1 MKNVAIRN
9 LTVAAL
15 LSASLIG
22 SAYADEIT
30 MWTMEEQPDRMARQ
44 EKIAAEFNART
55 GHSVKIVAV
64 TEKDIATRAT
74 AAFAAGDLPD
84 VLNHTVQHLLPF
96 AEAGI
101 LDSAAATEV
110 VEELGVDGFAS
121 GAVKMAQSDGEIV
134 SVPSDGWTQLVVYR
148 ADLFAAAG
156 LAPPRTF
163 ADIEAAIA
171 KLHNPPNLYGFV
183 AATKIDE
190 TYMMQLIEHISL
202 AAGYSPVNADG
213 SVNEDTSRLKTVLS
227 FYKTIAD
234 ASPGGDL
241 YWKQSREMYLGGKAA
256 MIIWSPSLLDELGG
270 LRDSAPVTINS
281 DPTSK
286 ELARN
291 TGFVTV
297 FAGPDNPAGAAY
309 ADIRYL
315 GITADANSEV
325 AAEFIKFALSDGYG
339 DWLGMAPEGKFPVR
353 KGEAGGNEY
362 EALWAS
368 LPVGVDRK
376 APLADIYP
384 KSVID
389 DIVAGLSV
397 GDRWGVADGQ
407 LATASKLV
415 NARVM
420 SQVIRKYIDGR
431 FRWMPP
437 PPKLWRGIRRCDS
450 PLRSPVTVTPP
461 FSRHP
466 RTALHVHAL
475 AWQRATDSGN
485 SSSMALAARDP
496 RMRLFSNPLKREEN
510 ISFED
515 DGRREGL
522 VEGVATEATYY

>member
-1 MKNVAIRN
+1 MNK
-9 LTVAAL
+9 LTASIAAVLLCAGMTAAAL
-15 LSASLIG
+15 
-22 SAYADEIT
+22 ADTIT

-44 EKIAAEFNART
+44 EKIAADFKART
-55 GHSVKIVAV
+55 GHTVRVVAV
-64 TEKDIATRAT
+64 TEKEIATRAT
-74 AAFAAGDLPD
+74 AAFAAGELPD

-110 VEELGVDGFAS
+110 VEDLGIGSFAS
-121 GAVKMAQSDGEIV
+121 GPVNMAQSDGEIV

-156 LAPPRTF
+156 LNPPRTF

-171 KLHNPPNLYGFV
+171 ELHNPPSLYGFV

-190 TYMMQLIEHISL
+190 TYMMQLLEHISL

-213 SVNEDTSRLKTVLS
+213 SINTDTARLKTVLS

-234 ASPGGDL
+234 ASPAGDL
-241 YWKQSREMYLGGKAA
+241 YWKQSREMYLGGRAA

-270 LRDSAPVTINS
+270 LRDSAPVTIND

-286 ELARN
+286 ALARD

-297 FAGPDNPAGAAY
+297 FAGPGNPAGAAY
-309 ADIRYL
+309 ADVRYL
-315 GITADANSEV
+315 GITADANTVV

-353 KGEAGGNEY
+353 KGGRAGSTEY
-362 EALWAS
+362 ETLWAS
-368 LPVGVDRK
+368 LDVGVDRK
-376 APLADIYP
+376 EALANIYP
-384 KSVID
+384 KRVID

-420 SQVIRKYIDGR
+420 SQVVRKYIDGEIS
-431 FRWMPP
+431 
-437 PPKLWRGIRRCDS
+437 LD
-450 PLRSPVTVTPP
+450 
-461 FSRHP
+461 
-466 RTALHVHAL
+466 A
-475 AWQRATDSGN
+475 
-485 SSSMALAARDP
+485 AAR
-496 RMRLFSNPLKREEN
+496 E
-510 ISFED
+510 I
-515 DGRREGL
+515 
-522 VEGVATEATYY
+522 VAKHQAL